1 MNKHNFIL
9 TLQLVF
15 NLLKHEKLP
24 FLPPKWA
31 CFSHL
36 RCLNPSWTSLLRP
49 CSDLLP
55 CPPKVLGVLKV
66 GSASV
71 RERGRPCLSL
81 GLLLSV
87 YLARFPSWVRA
98 GVRVWWDC
106 LLPNWS
112 DSSGTVPFLETWRP
126 ITIFVIGGKMIELAR
141 RMRTFRKPFGD
152 RWV

>member
-1 MNKHNFIL
+1 MNKHNLIL
-9 TLQLVF
+9 LLQLVF
-15 NLLKHEKLP
+15 NLLKREKSP

-49 CSDLLP
+49 CWDLLP
-55 CPPKVLGVLKV
+55 CPPKVLGVLK
-66 GSASV
+66 GGCASV

-81 GLLLSV
+81 GLLLAQ
-87 YLARFPSWVRA
+87 LPSWVRA
-98 GVRVWWDC
+98 GVQLRRARAWWDC

-126 ITIFVIGGKMIELAR
+126 ITFSCY
-141 RMRTFRKPFGD
+141 
-152 RWV
+152 WW